1 MRWYEVTHDERVIT
15 NTFLISSRGSSHA
28 SLRPPLLLPVFIMSI
43 DTEKKHE
50 SYEEDAAIVSVNGKY
65 EAAHLEVRQTAERR
79 LLRKLD
85 FRLLPTI
92 VVIYLM
98 NYVDV
103 RPAGDIM
110 YAQSLI
116 CT

>member
-1 MRWYEVTHDERVIT
+1 
-15 NTFLISSRGSSHA
+15 
-28 SLRPPLLLPVFIMSI
+28 MSI

-50 SYEEDAAIVSVNGKY
+50 SYEEGAAVVSVNGKH
-65 EAAHLEVRQTAERR
+65 EAAQLEVRQTAERR

-98 NYVDV
+98 NYIDV
-103 RPAGDIM
+103 RPAGGIV
-110 YAQSLI
+110 YARSLI
-116 CT
+116 WM

>member
-1 MRWYEVTHDERVIT
+1 
-15 NTFLISSRGSSHA
+15 
-28 SLRPPLLLPVFIMSI
+28 MSI

-50 SYEEDAAIVSVNGKY
+50 SYEEDAAVVSAKGEH
-65 EAAHLEVRQTAERR
+65 EAAQLEVRQIAERR

-98 NYVDV
+98 NYIDV
-103 RPAGDIM
+103 RPAGIL

-116 CT
+116 CM

>member
-1 MRWYEVTHDERVIT
+1 
-15 NTFLISSRGSSHA
+15 
-28 SLRPPLLLPVFIMSI
+28 MSI
-43 DTEKKHE
+43 DTEKKHG

-65 EAAHLEVRQTAERR
+65 EAAQLEVRQSAERR